1 MRLALAIRATA
12 TAIAAASRRDLLV
25 RAIRAIDRVL
35 DERVI
40 GVRPFSL
47 ITIRQ

>member
-1 MRLALAIRATA
+1 MRLALALLA
-12 TAIAAASRRDLLV
+12 TAIAVASRRHLLV

-40 GVRPFSL
+40 GVRPLLL
-47 ITIRQ
+47 ITTRR